1 MISTWQLPTGLAAD
15 KDALKVERMK
25 YYRFNLVHYLRNGKR
40 VIPTL
45 ETIQHILQAY
55 DEFNLEVAISDGSF
69 TYYVED

>member
-25 YYRFNLVHYLRNGKR
+25 YYRFNLIHCLRNGKR